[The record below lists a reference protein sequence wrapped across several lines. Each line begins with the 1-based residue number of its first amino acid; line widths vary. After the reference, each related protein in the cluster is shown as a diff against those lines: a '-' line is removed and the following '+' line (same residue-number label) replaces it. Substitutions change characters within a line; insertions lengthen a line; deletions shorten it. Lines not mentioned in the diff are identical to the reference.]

1 MSKQIITYVNP
12 KGKNIKYELPRGFD
26 LNSIIPNEK
35 IRKIFAIG
43 LGVPVRFL
51 SMESENTYK
60 LIEELTPTEQLILI
74 DEYVRITGLSVT
86 AIAAIGSA
94 FENGSGSLCF
104 GYRYDLNEV
113 GEGFVEYMT
122 NSLTNSIFKNYFSID
137 VDDAGKDYR
146 FIDIDVSTDNS
157 EDDEYDKI
165 EALFCFIE
173 DLTCYC
179 NFIYTIYSDKKE
191 IEDEE

>member
-12 KGKNIKYELPRGFD
+12 KGKNIKYELPKGFD

-51 SMESENTYK
+51 SMESERTYK

-74 DEYVRITGLSVT
+74 DEYVRITGLPVT

-94 FENGSGSLCF
+94 F
-104 GYRYDLNEV
+104 
-113 GEGFVEYMT
+113 
-122 NSLTNSIFKNYFSID
+122 
-137 VDDAGKDYR
+137 
-146 FIDIDVSTDNS
+146 
-157 EDDEYDKI
+157 DK
-165 EALFCFIE
+165 L
-173 DLTCYC
+173 
-179 NFIYTIYSDKKE
+179 
-191 IEDEE
+191 

>member
-1 MSKQIITYVNP
+1 MSNQIVTYINS
-12 KGKNIKYELPRGFD
+12 KGKMVDYELPKGFD

-35 IRKIFAIG
+35 IRKVFAIG
-43 LGVPVRFL
+43 LGVPVKFL
-51 SMESENTYK
+51 SMESERTYK
-60 LIEELTPTEQLILI
+60 LIEELTPTEQLILV

-94 FENGSGSLCF
+94 IENGSGSLCF
-104 GYRYDLNEV
+104 GYRYDLDEV

-122 NSLTNSIFKNYFSID
+122 NSLTNSVFKNYFSID
-137 VDDAGKDYR
+137 VDDVGKGYR
-146 FIDIDVSTDNS
+146 FIDIDVSTDDY

-165 EALFCFIE
+165 EALFRFIE
-173 DLTCYC
+173 YLTGYC